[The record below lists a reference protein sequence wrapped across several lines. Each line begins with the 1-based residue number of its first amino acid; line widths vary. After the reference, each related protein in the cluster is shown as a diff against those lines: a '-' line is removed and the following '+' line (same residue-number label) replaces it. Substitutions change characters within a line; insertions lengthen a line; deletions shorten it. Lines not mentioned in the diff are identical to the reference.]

1 MGNIQLAGPASES
14 SFRRMAM
21 GAWDRPG
28 DPTIYGFLDIDT
40 SAGQRR
46 VDELRAAG
54 EAVTW
59 THMVA
64 RAAALTLRKHPDANV
79 VPRMGR
85 IYRRKFVDVFL
96 QVAIPR
102 GDGDVG
108 TADLSGVKIAEAD
121 TKPLALLAAELRQ
134 RAERVR
140 RDEDPE
146 LERSKRGLSRVPRLL
161 MRPVLRF
168 LTMLQMQFNLDLRFA
183 GLPRDAFGS
192 IAVTSIGMMGI
203 DTGLAPLFPIG
214 GPPIVLLVGAVT
226 PRAVVDSAGD
236 VVARPI
242 LRLGGTFDHRCFDG
256 FQIAHFTMELKRL
269 LEDEVDAL

>member
-1 MGNIQLAGPASES
+1 VGNIQLAGPASES

-46 VDELRAAG
+46 VDELRAQG
-54 EAVTW
+54 ESVTW

-64 RAAALTLRKHPDANV
+64 RAAALTLRRYPDANV

-85 IYRRKFVDVFL
+85 IYRRAHVDVFL
-96 QVAIPR
+96 QVAVPR

-108 TADLSGVKIAEAD
+108 TADLSGVKIEQAER
-121 TKPLALLAAELRQ
+121 KALSVFAAELRE

-140 RDEDPE
+140 RHEDPE

-168 LTMLQMQFNLDLRFA
+168 LTMLQMQLNMDLRFA
-183 GLPRDAFGS
+183 GLPRDPFGS

-226 PRAVVDSAGD
+226 PRAVVDAEGQ

-256 FQIAHFTMELKRL
+256 FQIAHFTRELKRL
-269 LEDEVDAL
+269 LELDVDAL